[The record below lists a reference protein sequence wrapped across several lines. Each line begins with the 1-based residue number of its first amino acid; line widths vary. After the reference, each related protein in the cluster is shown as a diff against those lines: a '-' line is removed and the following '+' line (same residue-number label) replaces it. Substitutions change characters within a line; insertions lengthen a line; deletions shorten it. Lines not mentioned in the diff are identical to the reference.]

1 MGVHLLWVGVVVVQL
16 SIYLS
21 TTPAIDPAS
30 DSAHQ
35 MAFQEMNY
43 ELFYGDD
50 QPRKPFNW
58 IVNSSRRRN
67 IMVPTYSSA
76 AAAAAYSSTTSHDVD
91 PYSNKYSSSDHRH
104 HVVRSNNMIPAVQ
117 AVTEL
122 MVPGICCRKC
132 EEKLREE
139 IFELEGVDQVLC
151 DPVTPHKVIVT
162 GFVDPLR
169 VLKKAKHVKSKSKF
183 WAAAFASSSDQ
194 KRNKNRHEHRD
205 YMLEYIPA
213 EMAHHQSRYNRHDSE
228 FFTTAS
234 GSSSQYELYPS
245 SSGFYFGSQSCNYQ
259 YYAPSAVDYSRS
271 YHSSSRHADD
281 AAVITNPNYLK
292 HIESEYYNY

>member
-1 MGVHLLWVGVVVVQL
+1 LGVHLFWVVVVVVVVC
-16 SIYLS
+16 SSLS

-50 QPRKPFNW
+50 QPPKPFNW

-67 IMVPTYSSA
+67 IMLPTYSSGG
-76 AAAAAYSSTTSHDVD
+76 AAAYSSTTSHDVD
-91 PYSNKYSSSDHRH
+91 PYSNKYSSSDDRH
-104 HVVRSNNMIPAVQ
+104 HVVRNNNIIPAVQ

-122 MVPGICCRKC
+122 MVPGMCCSKC

-169 VLKKAKHVKSKSKF
+169 VLKKAKHVNSKSQF
-183 WAAAFASSSDQ
+183 WAAAFASSSHQ
-194 KRNKNRHEHRD
+194 KRNNNRHEHRD

-228 FFTTAS
+228 FFTTAT
-234 GSSSQYELYPS
+234 GSSSQYEIYPS
-245 SSGFYFGSQSCNYQ
+245 SSGSYFGSQSCNYH
-259 YYAPSAVDYSRS
+259 YYAPSAVHYSRS
-271 YHSSSRHADD
+271 YPSSSRHDDD